1 MILKLLY
8 DLSMSLGYKN
18 PEIPAYKTFPKQKDW
33 MRISAA
39 DIRQILLDNTNIEV
53 KCAFN
58 NADAS
63 YKLVNIDNLKLFIA
77 KNNLASRFKYTTEKN
92 DCDDASFMLQGEI
105 SMFDADLAVG
115 IVWGVTPEG
124 KGHAFNW
131 AIGTDKQLYWIEP
144 QQNRVFKPE
153 KLWKITLLLM

>member
-1 MILKLLY
+1 MIPKLLY
-8 DLSMSLGYKN
+8 DLSMSLGYEN
-18 PEIPAYKTFPKQKDW
+18 PEIPAYKTVPKQKDW

-39 DIRQILLDNTNIEV
+39 DIRQILLDNTNVEV

-77 KNNLASRFKYTTEKN
+77 KNNLANLTYEPEKL
-92 DCDDASFMLQGEI
+92 DCDDFSFILQGDI
-105 SMFDADLAVG
+105 SRYDSDFAVG
-115 IVWGVTPEG
+115 IAWGVTPQG
-124 KGHAFNW
+124 QGHAFNW
-131 AIGTDKQLYWIEP
+131 AISTDKQLVFIEP

>member
-1 MILKLLY
+1 
-8 DLSMSLGYKN
+8 MSLGYKN
-18 PEIPAYKTFPKQKDW
+18 PEIPAYKTVPKQKNW

-63 YKLVNIDNLKLFIA
+63 YKLVNIDNLKMFVA
-77 KNNLASRFKYTTEKN
+77 KNNLSKLTYEPEKL
-92 DCDDASFMLQGEI
+92 DCDDFSFILQGDI
-105 SMFDADLAVG
+105 SRYDSDLCVG
-115 IVWGVTPEG
+115 IIWGITPEG
-124 KGHAFNW
+124 HGHAFNW
-131 AIGTDKQLYWIEP
+131 AISTDRHLYWIEP